1 MPLLLGLVLLL
12 SWVVLFAPTAS
23 LVPPAWPAAGILA
36 GLFLTTP
43 PAHRGAL
50 AVLAGLVLV
59 AAEALHGLGLPVA
72 TALAAVT
79 VAEALI
85 VSRLMTDGTDRR
97 APTLLVDGDVSR
109 LIRGVAV
116 GAGVAAAGYG
126 LVDQLSPDPPM
137 RVGR

>member
-1 MPLLLGLVLLL
+1 M
-12 SWVVLFAPTAS
+12 
-23 LVPPAWPAAGILA
+23 PPAWPPAGILA

-50 AVLAGLVLV
+50 AALAGLVLV

-72 TALAAVT
+72 TALPAVT

-109 LIRGVAV
+109 PITGVAV

-126 LVDQLSPDPPM
+126 LVDQLSDHGGP
-137 RVGR
+137 